1 MLTYILV
8 AAVFIAVTTAIVI
21 AILNRFI
28 KLNISFAITIAI
40 GSLLTGLVFPA
51 LYGWVSELFSKRTDN
66 YYFVLTIAL
75 TVVLYL
81 ILALILALI
90 IAKVVFKGKPLST
103 PIERSTGAQVEK
115 SDFLTELYKHYSEY
129 DAEKSRIVK
138 EIVDREE
145 NIDKMGI
152 DENYDIVENDDID
165 ENNDDIDENN
175 DINSYIEKAFRQKE
189 NGDLEGA
196 ALSCI
201 KILESQPCNEL
212 FFLTL
217 LDICSIYKELGQK
230 RLAHEMLKGYA
241 EIYGELM
248 NPEVFRE
255 INRNLY
261 T

>member
-21 AILNRFI
+21 AILNRFV

-51 LYGWVSELFSKRTDN
+51 LYGWVSELFIKRTDN

-81 ILALILALI
+81 VLALILALI
-90 IAKVVFKGKPLST
+90 IAKVVFKGKPLTT
-103 PIERSTGAQVEK
+103 PIEKSTDAQVEK
-115 SDFLTELYKHYSEY
+115 SDFLTELYKHYTEY
-129 DAEKSRIVK
+129 DAEKSRTVK

-152 DENYDIVENDDID
+152 DENYDIVDNDV
-165 ENNDDIDENN
+165 IDENN

-201 KILESQPCNEL
+201 KILESQPGNEL

-230 RLAHEMLKGYA
+230 RLAHEILKGYA
-241 EIYGELM
+241 EVYGELM